1 MLDPKRISGGGREV
15 AAARR
20 PAQNAKRTLDVV
32 EGVPSHTIPS
42 VRRKA
47 ITGFTAAG
55 RDEEGNDRSSSERQ
69 QGEERQT
76 SQQADG
82 QGEEQSGRMEE
93 GGGAR
98 RGGGAG
104 GGAMQKKK
112 RYNFLWETRSTSPF
126 TVLFRLAG
134 AQWR

>member
-93 GGGAR
+93 GGEE
-98 RGGGAG
+98 GGG
-104 GGAMQKKK
+104 MQKKK